1 MSASLWRRPVL
12 VGVIVV
18 VLAAIVAVAIYSL
31 RTTASVASQPRSVH
45 AVAHDRSA
53 LVSWS
58 PPRSDGGAA
67 IVGYT
72 VSSRPDART
81 CTTATTSCTVRH
93 LRNGTAY
100 SFTVVARN
108 SVGFGAV
115 SSHSNTVTPTGALAA
130 CWSLATS
137 PTAPLAPAVRTA
149 VTLFYDAKHL
159 GPVSF
164 VGDRQ
169 WVLNVVQQSRGVH
182 RCANPDG
189 STSEYVG
196 SVPPNAIAAVM
207 VETTHKPYPVV
218 EAPTNFVTVAR
229 LATGWTIVAEGTGP

>member
-1 MSASLWRRPVL
+1 MSASFWRRPAV

-31 RTTASVASQPRSVH
+31 RTTASVASAPRSVH
-45 AVAHDRSA
+45 AVAHDQSA

-58 PPRSDGGAA
+58 PPLSDGGAA
-67 IVGYT
+67 IVSYT

-100 SFTVVARN
+100 SFTVAARN
-108 SVGFGAV
+108 SVGLGAV
-115 SSHSNTVTPTGALAA
+115 STHSNTVTPTGALAA

-137 PTAPLAPAVRTA
+137 PTVPLAPAVRA
-149 VTLFYDAKHL
+149 VVTQYYNAKHL

-164 VGDRQ
+164 VGDQQ
-169 WVLNVVQQSRGVH
+169 WVLNVAQQSPGVH

-196 SVPPNAIAAVM
+196 SVPSNATAAVM
-207 VETTHKPYPVV
+207 VEATHKPYPVV